1 MSFHYHFPHLAI
13 DLRLY
18 FPDRTGLPESKT
30 FEDRV
35 PKPRFS
41 ISAEPMPIGGCVE
54 WLELTTDLQ
63 VVVNTDLS
71 QIQVG
76 IRP

>member
-1 MSFHYHFPHLAI
+1 
-13 DLRLY
+13 
-18 FPDRTGLPESKT
+18 
-30 FEDRV
+30 
-35 PKPRFS
+35 
-41 ISAEPMPIGGCVE
+41 MPIGGCVE